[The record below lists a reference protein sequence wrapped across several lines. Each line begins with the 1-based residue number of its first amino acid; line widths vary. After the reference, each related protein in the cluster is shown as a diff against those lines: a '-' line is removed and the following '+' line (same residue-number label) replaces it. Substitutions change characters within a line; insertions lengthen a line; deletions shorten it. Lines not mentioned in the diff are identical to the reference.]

1 MGIENISTG
10 YKPEFSLG
18 ALYHGFNAGSQD
30 NASQL
35 ANLIQEQ
42 ALQKSRVEDPYEV
55 LKTQYEGLLAN
66 AKSNSPSY
74 IPWMMQGTEGQMK
87 SQDAAGQLAQSLLPF
102 KQRAE
107 EAALNAEGSKNRLF
121 GNMYQGIEQQHDQS
135 LDPNVREAAGQRG
148 FFLADTMSRVDPA
161 TMAKERMLEGKLDN
175 NIDLAEIRARA
186 AQQSHQTQQ
195 KDPKYKEQLAAMFR
209 VMANP
214 NATPQEKYE
223 AQMFITLDQ
232 KSKLLASGAAWKP
245 QADMSQFGI
254 QTNPAP
260 AQQLQLPT
268 PPTPQGNTAA
278 PVAPQLP
285 AGWSVKK

>member
-1 MGIENISTG
+1 M
-10 YKPEFSLG
+10 L
-18 ALYHGFNAGSQD
+18 
-30 NASQL
+30 
-35 ANLIQEQ
+35 
-42 ALQKSRVEDPYEV
+42 
-55 LKTQYEGLLAN
+55 
-66 AKSNSPSY
+66 
-74 IPWMMQGTEGQMK
+74 QGTEGQMK
-87 SQDAAGQLAQSLLPF
+87 SQDAAGQLAQGLLPF
-102 KQRAE
+102 KQKAE
-107 EAALNAEGSKNRLF
+107 EAALTAEGTKNRLF

-148 FFLADTMSRVDPA
+148 FFLADTLSRVNPD
-161 TMAKERMLEGKLDN
+161 TMSKERMLGEKLDN

-186 AQQSHQTQQ
+186 AQQAHQKQQ
-195 KDPKYKEQLAAMFR
+195 QDPKYKEQLAAAFKT
-209 VMANP
+209 MANP

-223 AQMFITLDQ
+223 AQVFITLDQ
-232 KSKLLASGAAWKP
+232 QSKLLASGAAWKP

-254 QTNPAP
+254 PTLPSP

>member
-1 MGIENISTG
+1 MAIENISTG
-10 YKPEFSLG
+10 YKPEFALG

-74 IPWMMQGTEGQMK
+74 IPWMLQGTEGQMK
-87 SQDAAGQLAQSLLPF
+87 SQDAAGQLAQGLLPF
-102 KQRAE
+102 KQKA
-107 EAALNAEGSKNRLF
+107 EAAALTAEGTKNRLF

-148 FFLADTMSRVDPA
+148 FFLADTLSRVNPD
-161 TMAKERMLEGKLDN
+161 TMAKERMLGEKLDN
-175 NIDLAEIRARA
+175 NIDLAEIRAMA
-186 AQQSHQTQQ
+186 VQQAHQKKQQ
-195 KDPKYKEQLAAMFR
+195 DPKYKEQLAAMFK

-232 KSKLLASGAAWKP
+232 QSRLLASGAAWKP

-254 QTNPAP
+254 PTNPAP

-268 PPTPQGNTAA
+268 PPTPQGASTPKVNAM
-278 PVAPQLP
+278 PDPL
-285 AGWSVKK
+285 GIR